1 MHNCLSILFWTL
13 IWIVSATMPS
23 YCGEEQELVERME
36 AGSINWSRWV
46 VQTKG
51 VSTPNEKDKKSK
63 PQDVLVVAKQKAVR
77 KILEVVKNIRIDSHY
92 TVSDYASEND
102 VILSK
107 IESLIKD
114 AHVVKQN
121 YLSDGT
127 VEVTMEVSLLGGF
140 SQLILP
146 QAIKQIGSIKTIAPT
161 QGKHSP
167 FTGLIVD
174 ARKIGA
180 RPAMTL
186 QIVDENQKE
195 VYGSAFVSRECAVQH
210 GIGGYTTDMAFA
222 QNHQRVTNKPLIVKG
237 LKTSGGP
244 WVSSVIVISNADAS
258 KLRSSSE
265 HLSFLKKCRV
275 MIVVAL

>member
-1 MHNCLSILFWTL
+1 MYNCLSILFWTL
-13 IWIVSATMPS
+13 IWIVSAAMPS

-77 KILEVVKNIRIDSHY
+77 KILEVVKNIRIDSNY
-92 TVSDYASEND
+92 TVSDYASGND

-210 GIGGYTTDMAFA
+210 GIVGYTTDMAFA

>member
-1 MHNCLSILFWTL
+1 
-13 IWIVSATMPS
+13 MPS

-77 KILEVVKNIRIDSHY
+77 KILEVVKNIRIDSNY

-107 IESLIKD
+107 IESLIQD

-161 QGKHSP
+161 QGQHSP

>member
-1 MHNCLSILFWTL
+1 MYNCLSILFWTL
-13 IWIVSATMPS
+13 IWIVSAAMPS

-107 IESLIKD
+107 IESLIQD

-210 GIGGYTTDMAFA
+210 GIVGYTTDMAFA

>member
-1 MHNCLSILFWTL
+1 LQNRLSVLFWTL
-13 IWIVSATMPS
+13 ILIVSVAMPG
-23 YCGEEQELVERME
+23 YGGEEQELVERLE
-36 AGSINWSRWV
+36 AGSINWSRWT

-51 VSTPNEKDKKSK
+51 VGTPNAKEKNNKT
-63 PQDVLVVAKQKAVR
+63 QDALVVAKQKAVR
-77 KILEVVKNIRIDSHY
+77 KILEVVKHIRLDS
-92 TVSDYASEND
+92 TSIVSDYANESD

-114 AHVVKQN
+114 AQVVKQN

-127 VEVTMEVSLLGGF
+127 VEVIMEVSLLGGF

-146 QAIKQIGSIKTIAPT
+146 QAIKQIGSIKTMAPT

-186 QIVDENQKE
+186 KIVDENQEE
-195 VYGSAFVSRECAVQH
+195 VYGSAFVSRECVVQH
-210 GIGGYTTDMAFA
+210 GIGGYTTDVTFA
-222 QNHQRVTNKPLIVKG
+222 QNHQRVSNKPLTVKG
-237 LKTSGGP
+237 LRTIGIGSP
-244 WVSSVIVISNADAS
+244 VIVISNADAS

-275 MIVVAL
+275 MIVVDK

>member
-1 MHNCLSILFWTL
+1 LHYRLTILFWTF
-13 IWIVSATMPS
+13 IWIAFAAMSG
-23 YCGEEQELVERME
+23 YCGEKHEFVERLE
-36 AGSINWSRWV
+36 AGSINWSRLV

-51 VSTPNEKDKKSK
+51 VGTPNEKDKNNKTEEA
-63 PQDVLVVAKQKAVR
+63 LAAAKQNAIHR
-77 KILEVVKNIRIDSHY
+77 ILEVVEHIRIDS
-92 TVSDYASEND
+92 TSVIRDYADESD
-102 VILSK
+102 VILNK

-114 AHVVKQN
+114 ADVIKQN

-127 VEVTMEVSLLGGF
+127 VEVIMEVSLLGGF

-146 QAIKQIGSIKTIAPT
+146 QTIQQIGSIKTMAPT
-161 QGKHSP
+161 EGKHSP

-180 RPAMTL
+180 HPAMTL
-186 QIVDENQKE
+186 RIVDENQKE
-195 VYGSAFVSRECAVQH
+195 VYGSAFASRECAVQH

-222 QNHQRVTNKPLIVKG
+222 QSNQRVTDKPLIVKG
-237 LKTSGGP
+237 LRTIGAGSA
-244 WVSSVIVISNADAS
+244 VIVISNADAS

-275 MIVVAL
+275 MIVVDQ

>member
-1 MHNCLSILFWTL
+1 MYNCLSILFWTL
-13 IWIVSATMPS
+13 IWIVSAAMPS

-63 PQDVLVVAKQKAVR
+63 PQDVLVIAKQKAVR

-210 GIGGYTTDMAFA
+210 GIVGYTTDMAFA

>member
-1 MHNCLSILFWTL
+1 MYNCLSILFWTL

-77 KILEVVKNIRIDSHY
+77 KILEVVKNIRIDSNY

-107 IESLIKD
+107 IESLIQD

-244 WVSSVIVISNADAS
+244 GVSSVIVISNADAS

-275 MIVVAL
+275 MIVIAL